1 MRRELS
7 DMLVENRSF
16 VVLYLLFL
24 IAGVLAMIYLSK
36 PELFLM
42 INGYRSA
49 WADVF
54 FKYFTHVGDGL
65 FFVPFIV
72 LALFVRF
79 GSAVYL
85 LLTLMTAGLI
95 AQVLKKLVFS
105 EALRP
110 KGWFGSEELVQ
121 TVVGVKLHSF
131 NSFPSGHATTAFALM
146 FALTLATRNKSLG
159 YLFLMAAVLAGYSR
173 MYLGQHFF
181 EDIFFGSI
189 IGVSCAAA
197 VWLLIQP
204 VLKQKWANKSL
215 LNFKG

>member
-1 MRRELS
+1 MRRKLA
-7 DMLVENRSF
+7 DLLVENRSF

-42 INGYRSA
+42 INGFRNE
-49 WADVF
+49 WADF
-54 FKYFTHVGDGL
+54 LFKYFTHVGDGL
-65 FFVPFIV
+65 FFAVVIV
-72 LALFVRF
+72 LVLFVHF

-85 LLTLMTAGLI
+85 LLTLATSGLI

-121 TVVGVKLHSF
+121 TALGVNLHSF
-131 NSFPSGHATTAFALM
+131 NSFPSGHATTIFALM
-146 FALTLATRNKSLG
+146 FALMLLTGHKSLG
-159 YLFLMAAVLAGYSR
+159 YLLLLVALLAGYSR
-173 MYLGQHFF
+173 IYLGQHFF
-181 EDIFFGSI
+181 EDVFFGSI

-197 VWLLIQP
+197 IWLFIQP
-204 VLKQKWANKSL
+204 ILKQKWANKSL